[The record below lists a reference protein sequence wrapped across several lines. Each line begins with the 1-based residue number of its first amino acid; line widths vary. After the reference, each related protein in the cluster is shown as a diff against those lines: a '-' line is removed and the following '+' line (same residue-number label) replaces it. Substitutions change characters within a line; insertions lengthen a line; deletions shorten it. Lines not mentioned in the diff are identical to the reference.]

1 MWSAESVLDR
11 RGVQTEAVVVETNY
25 VRRLPD
31 EVVVHY
37 RVDGL
42 LRQATLTV
50 SSAGDFEVGQ
60 RITVEYDPGDPTH
73 AALSRD
79 GRRPTGP
86 SGGSPP
92 SAC

>member
-1 MWSAESVLDR
+1 MFGSRVVR
-11 RGVQTEAVVVETNY
+11 RCGADSGPASSPPAGVRGPGGQAVVVETNY

-60 RITVEYDPGDPTH
+60 RITVEYDPG
-73 AALSRD
+73 
-79 GRRPTGP
+79 
-86 SGGSPP
+86 
-92 SAC
+92 